1 MGDRSTPQSSSRN
14 DTSTRSTLRDAAVAF
29 GLFAFAMLWVYGS
42 DNVSFALGWIAPITV
57 AHFLAGFLIGKWRT
71 LLLPIAIVVA
81 SIPVPTPTG
90 ADSTTFGEVL
100 LYELFVGL
108 PVVAAGIGS
117 GRMNP
122 GAPFFK
128 NRDPFSPADRR
139 K

>member
-1 MGDRSTPQSSSRN
+1 MGDCSTPQSSRRN
-14 DTSTRSTLRDAAVAF
+14 DTSTRSTFQDAAVAF

-42 DNVSFALGWIAPITV
+42 DNVSFALRWIAPITA

-108 PVVAAGIGS
+108 PVIAVGIGS
-117 GRMNP
+117 GRMNR

-128 NRDPFSPADRR
+128 NRDPWE
-139 K
+139 

>member
-1 MGDRSTPQSSSRN
+1 VGDRSTSPFSSRS
-14 DTSTRSTLRDAAVAF
+14 DTSTRSRDAAVAG

-42 DNVSFALGWIAPITV
+42 DNLSFALRWMAPITA
-57 AHFLAGFLIGKWRT
+57 AHFLTGFLIGKWRT

-81 SIPVPTPTG
+81 SIPVPTPAG
-90 ADSTTFGEVL
+90 ADSANFGWVL

-117 GRMNP
+117 GRMNR

-128 NRDPFSPADRR
+128 NRDPWE
-139 K
+139 